1 MRGDFA
7 LYLVGVVEFDIQR
20 EAGYSPCVKAVAQ
33 PSCGI
38 YVLVGDISGEL
49 VRNDY
54 RRVLVQHGG
63 SDEDPGVSHFYINRM
78 SYSFRNDGAFC
89 LQKIFLKR

>member
-1 MRGDFA
+1 MRSDFA

-33 PSCGI
+33 PSRGI

-54 RRVLVQHGG
+54 RRVLVEHGG
-63 SDEDPGVSHFYINRM
+63 SDEDRYGEKSKHARRDTSAHTPF
-78 SYSFRNDGAFC
+78 FR
-89 LQKIFLKR
+89 QKMV